1 MGRKPN
7 YKNEE
12 FIKKVS
18 GRILEI
24 AKERGISQE
33 KFAELFQADDNRQI
47 GRVLRGETNYGISE
61 LERFAKVLKVHP
73 KELLGFEW
81 DPEENF

>member
-18 GRILEI
+18 ARILEI
-24 AKERGISQE
+24 AKERNISQE

-73 KELLGFEW
+73 RELLDFEW
-81 DPEENF
+81 YLEENF

>member
-18 GRILEI
+18 ARILEI
-24 AKERGISQE
+24 AKEKGIVQD
-33 KFAELFQADDNRQI
+33 KIAELFHADDNRQI

-61 LERFAKVLKVHP
+61 LDRFAKVLKVHP
-73 KELLGFEW
+73 RELLDFQWE
-81 DPEENF
+81 